1 MVPTLFTILT
11 MGLLLHYL
19 ADNCQNSNV
28 FAHEIFRRSHRRKL
42 QIYDRIR
49 VFWKPFWNVCR
60 TGNSCVGA
68 KTLIY
73 ILREKIYYG
82 WVIVA
87 ATFLISVIGMG
98 ARYSF
103 GVFLKSIET
112 EFSMTRGM
120 TSGIFSVYMLLCCAF
135 AVLGGWAL
143 DRHGPRKAGIFMG
156 IFTGFSLVMTSL
168 VHSYWQLLF
177 TYSFLLAMGTGPT
190 YGVAN
195 TTASRWFMKKRGFV
209 LGITSSGGGV
219 GAIVLAPIASYL
231 ISNFDW
237 RTAFVVLGIVLGI
250 ALIAVSLVL
259 EKDPRDI
266 GLFPDGARSEPEREE
281 TQNKA
286 ESTQS
291 AGFSLTEATKMH
303 QFWLLALSW
312 VFMSLS
318 LHMVFVHV
326 VPYAIDTGISP
337 MDAALI
343 MSVIGLTNIPGR
355 IITGKISDAFGRKAL
370 AIGSSLIE
378 FVALLWLMWAQQL
391 WALYA
396 FAMVFGFLWG
406 GGGTMIAALIG
417 DIFGTR
423 NLGPIM
429 GWMSAG
435 WALGAAIGPAIG
447 GYIFDVS
454 GHYFRA
460 FGAGAVAILITACL
474 VAFIRSTPRGAAQ
487 AKR

>member
-1 MVPTLFTILT
+1 MI
-11 MGLLLHYL
+11 
-19 ADNCQNSNV
+19 S
-28 FAHEIFRRSHRRKL
+28 
-42 QIYDRIR
+42 
-49 VFWKPFWNVCR
+49 
-60 TGNSCVGA
+60 
-68 KTLIY
+68 
-73 ILREKIYYG
+73 ILREKIFYG
-82 WVIVA
+82 WVVVA
-87 ATFLISVIGMG
+87 GAFLLSIIGMG

-112 EFSMTRGM
+112 EFAMTRGV

-135 AVLGGWAL
+135 AVSGGWAL
-143 DRHGPRKAGIFMG
+143 DRYGPKKVGIFMG
-156 IFTGFSLVMTSL
+156 IFTGFSLVITSM

-177 TYSFLLAMGTGPT
+177 TYSLLLAMGTGPT

-195 TTASRWFMKKRGFV
+195 TTASRWFVKKRGLA
-209 LGITSSGGGV
+209 LGITGSGGGV
-219 GAIVLAPIASYL
+219 GAIVLAPVATYL
-231 ISNFDW
+231 ISNYDW

-250 ALIAVSLVL
+250 ALIAVSLLL
-259 EKDPRDI
+259 EKDPRDM
-266 GLFPDGARSEPEREE
+266 GLFPDGARSELERKE
-281 TQNKA
+281 TQKKA
-286 ESTQS
+286 AGTGSV
-291 AGFSLTEATKMH
+291 GFSLGEAMKMN

-337 MDAALI
+337 MDAAFI
-343 MSVIGLTNIPGR
+343 MSLIGLTNIPGR
-355 IITGKISDAFGRKAL
+355 IITGQISDAFGRKTL
-370 AIGSSLIE
+370 AIASSLIMV
-378 FVALLWLMWAQQL
+378 VALLWLMWAQEL

-417 DIFGTR
+417 DIFGTK

-429 GWMSAG
+429 GWMSAA

-454 GHYFRA
+454 GRYFTA

-474 VAFIRSTPRGAAQ
+474 VAFIRSVPKGNAQ
-487 AKR
+487 GLLK